1 MLQFPTV
8 SGILSGP
15 IDQPD
20 AGREEKTKWPI
31 QAATSGLT
39 VRHRTTGVVGRVVR
53 FNSQRITLRQQNGR
67 EIDFPVISGAFSVGG
82 KTVSLVAPAPVAPEG
97 PEFTASGSVAPTSRK
112 ARVASPSRILV
123 EGLHDADLVE
133 KIWGDDLRVEGV
145 VVEPM
150 HGADDLTE
158 IINEF
163 QPGPDRRLGILLDH
177 LRQDKRTKE
186 SMLAAEA
193 AQQFVLIR
201 GHQFVDIWQAI
212 KPAVVGLEAWP
223 VIERGTDWKTGVLT
237 ELGFGGTTG
246 ELWRVFLSRVSS
258 FRDLDPSL
266 VGAVEELIDF
276 VAPPPMD

>member
-1 MLQFPTV
+1 MA
-8 SGILSGP
+8 
-15 IDQPD
+15 DN
-20 AGREEKTKWPI
+20 R
-31 QAATSGLT
+31 
-39 VRHRTTGVVGRVVR
+39 
-53 FNSQRITLRQQNGR
+53 
-67 EIDFPVISGAFSVGG
+67 
-82 KTVSLVAPAPVAPEG
+82 
-97 PEFTASGSVAPTSRK
+97 

-123 EGLHDADLVE
+123 EGLHDAELVE

-158 IINEF
+158 IINDF
-163 QPGPDRRLGILLDH
+163 GPGPDRRLGILLDH

-212 KPAVVGLEAWP
+212 KPSVVGLAAWP

-246 ELWRVFLSRVSS
+246 ELWRLFLSRVNS

-276 VAPPPMD
+276 VAPPPVD